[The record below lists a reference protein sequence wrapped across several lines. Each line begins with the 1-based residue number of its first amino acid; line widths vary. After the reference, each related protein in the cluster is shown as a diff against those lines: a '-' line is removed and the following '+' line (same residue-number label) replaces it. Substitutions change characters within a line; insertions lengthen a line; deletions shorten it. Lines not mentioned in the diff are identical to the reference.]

1 MSLRFE
7 MLKRIAMVCVF
18 AGISVLSGAGV
29 AHAQDLFVQNPGG
42 RPEVLKNV
50 GLDQKLNAQVP
61 LDLTFKDERG
71 ATVTIGQLVQGKP
84 AILTLV
90 YYQCPMLCTEVLNG
104 TLNSLKEVP
113 LEIGKDF
120 SVITVS
126 IDPTEKPV
134 LADAKQIMYAGL
146 YGRRGAVSGWH
157 FLTGDEEQI
166 QKLAAAV
173 GFRFVYD
180 KESSQ
185 FAHASG
191 MMVMTPEGRLS
202 RYFYGIAYP
211 PRDVRLALVEAS
223 AGKIG
228 STVDEILLFC
238 FHYDPV
244 TGKYAVTILNV
255 VRAMGALS
263 ALAIALMIWFFL
275 RREKYSVAPP
285 GNAHRR
291 AI

>member
-1 MSLRFE
+1 MKFRFE
-7 MLKRIAMVCVF
+7 MFERCLLACALLISAASCVR
-18 AGISVLSGAGV
+18 
-29 AHAQDLFVQNPGG
+29 AQDLFVQNPGG
-42 RPEVLKNV
+42 KPEVLKNV

-61 LDLTFKDERG
+61 LDLTFRDEHG
-71 ATVTIGQLVQGKP
+71 ATVSLGQLLQGKP
-84 AILTLV
+84 AILTMV
-90 YYQCPMLCTEVLNG
+90 YYKCPMLCTEVLNA

-126 IDPTEKPV
+126 IDPSEKPV
-134 LADAKQIMYAGL
+134 LAEAKQIMYTGL
-146 YGRRGAVSGWH
+146 YGRRGAVHGWH

-191 MMVMTPEGRLS
+191 IMVMTPEGRLS
-202 RYFYGIAYP
+202 RYFYGLAYN
-211 PRDVRLALVEAS
+211 PRDVRLALVEAGE
-223 AGKIG
+223 GKIG

-244 TGKYAVTILNV
+244 TGKYAVTILNI
-255 VRAMGALS
+255 VRGAGALS
-263 ALAIALMIWFFL
+263 AFGIGLGIFIFL
-275 RREKYSVAPP
+275 RREKYSVEPP
-285 GNAHRR
+285 SDVHRR
-291 AI
+291 AV

>member
-1 MSLRFE
+1 MSFRAE
-7 MLKRIAMVCVF
+7 TLKRAMVAF
-18 AGISVLSGAGV
+18 AIVGAFLMSTV
-29 AHAQDLFVQNPGG
+29 MDVYAQDLFVQNPGG
-42 RPEVLKNV
+42 KPEVLKNV

-61 LDLTFKDERG
+61 LDLTFKDEHG
-71 ATVTIGQLVQGKP
+71 ASVTLGQLLQGKP
-84 AILTLV
+84 AILTMV
-90 YYQCPMLCTEVLNG
+90 YYKCPMLCTEVLNA
-104 TLNSLKEVP
+104 TLNTLKEVP

-126 IDPTEKPV
+126 FDPSEKPV
-134 LADAKQIMYAGL
+134 LAEAKQIMYSGL
-146 YGRRGAVSGWH
+146 YGRRGAVHGWH

-191 MMVMTPEGRLS
+191 IMLMTPEGRLS
-202 RYFYGIAYP
+202 RYFYGLKYP
-211 PRDVRLALVEAS
+211 PQDVRLALVEAGE
-223 AGKIG
+223 GKIG

-255 VRAMGALS
+255 VRAAGALS
-263 ALAIALMIWFFL
+263 ALAIALMILIFA
-275 RREKYSVAPP
+275 RREKYSAARP
-285 GNAHRR
+285 GDGHRR
-291 AI
+291 AG

>member
-1 MSLRFE
+1 MNCQLSMAKLLMFCSA
-7 MLKRIAMVCVF
+7 LIAAFLFC
-18 AGISVLSGAGV
+18 GANG
-29 AHAQDLFVQNPGG
+29 AAAQDAFVQNPGG
-42 RPEVLKNV
+42 KPEVLKNV

-61 LDLTFKDERG
+61 LDLTFRDEHG
-71 ATVTIGQLVQGKP
+71 ATVKLGQLLQGKP
-84 AILTLV
+84 AILTMV

-113 LEIGKDF
+113 LDIGKDF

-126 IDPTEKPV
+126 IDPSERPV
-134 LADAKQIMYAGL
+134 LADAKHIMYAGL
-146 YGRRGAVSGWH
+146 YGRPGAVQGWH
-157 FLTGDEEQI
+157 FLTGDEAQI

-191 MMVMTPEGRLS
+191 IMVLTPEGRLS
-202 RYFYGIAYP
+202 RYFYGLAYP

-223 AGKIG
+223 EGKIG

-255 VRAMGALS
+255 VRAAGVIS
-263 ALAIALMIWFFL
+263 VVAIALMIFIFL
-275 RREKYSVAPP
+275 RREKYSVAP
-285 GNAHRR
+285 GDVHRK
-291 AI
+291 AT

>member
-1 MSLRFE
+1 MNC
-7 MLKRIAMVCVF
+7 KRSTATRLAFYSALICTFLFCWAN
-18 AGISVLSGAGV
+18 GAV
-29 AHAQDLFVQNPGG
+29 AQDAFVQNPGG
-42 RPEVLKNV
+42 KPVVLKNV

-61 LDLTFKDERG
+61 LDLTFRDEHG
-71 ATVTIGQLVQGKP
+71 ATVKLGQLLQGKP
-84 AILTLV
+84 AILTMV

-120 SVITVS
+120 SVITLS
-126 IDPTEKPV
+126 IDPSERPV
-134 LADAKQIMYAGL
+134 LADAKHIMYAGL
-146 YGRRGAVSGWH
+146 YGRPGAVQGWH
-157 FLTGDEEQI
+157 FLTGDEAQI

-191 MMVMTPEGRLS
+191 IMVLTPEGRLS
-202 RYFYGIAYP
+202 RYFYGLAYP

-223 AGKIG
+223 EGKIG

-255 VRAMGALS
+255 VRVAGAIS
-263 ALAIALMIWFFL
+263 VVAIALMIFIFL
-275 RREKYSVAPP
+275 RREKYSVTP
-285 GNAHRR
+285 GDVHRK
-291 AI
+291 AT